1 MSSIV
6 VKIKYVFQKKDN
18 RPQKIPLFTK
28 KYQLFRKISKKIV
41 HLFAYFKKKQYLWG
55 IFIMGLL
62 CPQENTLITQINLDT
77 MNLFVRT
84 NHTTLSLLQFSKMVA
99 VLLLIFMPMLA
110 LANPTFPNSG
120 SKKTTPIAGKQSYH
134 AEPVSYQ
141 MYNTSAYKVSTTY
154 NPAQTVYT
162 PFSDE
167 MPGSCNDGDNGSSK
181 MNGRKNIGDFGH
193 PDDPNKDPESP
204 LGEAWIMLLFAAA
217 AAVVITLRKKQTA

>member
-1 MSSIV
+1 M
-6 VKIKYVFQKKDN
+6 
-18 RPQKIPLFTK
+18 
-28 KYQLFRKISKKIV
+28 
-41 HLFAYFKKKQYLWG
+41 
-55 IFIMGLL
+55 MGLL

-154 NPAQTVYT
+154 NPAQTMYE

-167 MPGSCNDGDNGSSK
+167 TPSNSGSRNNGQSSISGRRNLGENNSGNPGANETQSP
-181 MNGRKNIGDFGH
+181 IGD
-193 PDDPNKDPESP
+193 
-204 LGEAWIMLLFAAA
+204 AWIMLAFAAMA
-217 AAVVITLRKKQTA
+217 ALVITLRKKQTA

>member
-1 MSSIV
+1 MA
-6 VKIKYVFQKKDN
+6 KIKKKNKNGLLLFVYV
-18 RPQKIPLFTK
+18 
-28 KYQLFRKISKKIV
+28 
-41 HLFAYFKKKQYLWG
+41 KKKQYLWG

-62 CPQENTLITQINLDT
+62 CPHENTLITQINLDT

-84 NHTTLSLLQFSKMVA
+84 NHTTHSLLQFSKMVA

-110 LANPTFPNSG
+110 LANPTSPNSG

-154 NPAQTVYT
+154 NPAQTMYE

-167 MPGSCNDGDNGSSK
+167 TPSNSGSRNNGQSSIS
-181 MNGRKNIGDFGH
+181 GRRN
-193 PDDPNKDPESP
+193 
-204 LGEAWIMLLFAAA
+204 LGENNSGNPGANETQSPIGEPWIMLAFAAM
-217 AAVVITLRKKQTA
+217 AAVVIRLRKKQTA